1 MRNGKKSKKSVAI
14 SKNKGDIM
22 QKENKKNYVMVHDE
36 NSLTSDEIMER
47 EKFYWL
53 GSELWGIYQFVYI
66 SIFLYLVGSG
76 MSYIFGFPFFPW
88 IF

>member
-1 MRNGKKSKKSVAI
+1 VAI

-22 QKENKKNYVMVHDE
+22 QEENKKNYVMVHDE

-47 EKFYWL
+47 DKFYWL
-53 GSELWGIYQFVYI
+53 NSELWGIYQFVYI
-66 SIFLYLVGSG
+66 SFFLYLVGSG
-76 MSYIFGFPFFPW
+76 MSNIFGFPFLPW